1 MSPGR
6 RLAAQRVRWWDVAF
20 KALLT
25 ALPLSPMWP
34 GKSTPFSL
42 SFCVPEYNVTTSPQS
57 LTSCVRRS
65 RAGDTQ
71 RPCSMAPLSGW
82 EHRGSEPSGAW
93 PGAHSQGRGPGLQ
106 LRGPRPPSAPQSGLC
121 EAPLRPAHALLGRA
135 GGQEREL
142 YCVSSKV
149 PCHSILTSGPCS
161 GTPWG
166 WGRRGAVR
174 PSRRLLPPLQP
185 QPTRVTSA
193 APGAASASSGV

>member
-1 MSPGR
+1 M
-6 RLAAQRVRWWDVAF
+6 AF

-82 EHRGSEPSGAW
+82 KHRGSEPSGAW
-93 PGAHSQGRGPGLQ
+93 PGAHSQRRGSGLQ
-106 LRGPRPPSAPQSGLC
+106 LRGPWPPSAPQSGLC
-121 EAPLRPAHALLGRA
+121 EAPLRPAHALLRRA

-161 GTPWG
+161 GTSWG